1 MKALDVRRNPPPP
14 PPPPPSHLLT
24 LVVYPEWEAGAL
36 HFGLAPMFQWFSLGH
51 KHKNIRTRIMAYLTR
66 FSIPALLNP
75 TINKMADEASAIVAF
90 DMFA

>member
-1 MKALDVRRNPPPP
+1 MKAVDVRRNPFPTPPP
-14 PPPPPSHLLT
+14 PHLLT
-24 LVVYPEWEAGAL
+24 LVVYPEWKAGAL
-36 HFGLAPMFQWFSLGH
+36 DFGLAPMFQWFSLGHKH

>member
-1 MKALDVRRNPPPP
+1 MKALDVRRNPSP
-14 PPPPPSHLLT
+14 HLLT

-51 KHKNIRTRIMAYLTR
+51 KHEHKNIRTRIMAYLTR